1 MFTRRYNTKIDMANC
16 PSIRLIMGSTLIVLF
31 LVLLMD
37 SRAARKEGFQGV
49 LDMPKGD
56 AILNPQI
63 TASEANDGFRKVL
76 AYMEKNPKNT
86 SEFMNFLKSSFFTSS
101 AQFNPSVNF
110 SAAVENWK
118 GGTFRDKST
127 DV

>member
-1 MFTRRYNTKIDMANC
+1 MANC

-31 LVLLMD
+31 IVLLID
-37 SRAARKEGFQGV
+37 SRTPRKEGFQGV
-49 LDMPKGD
+49 LDMPTGE
-56 AILNPQI
+56 AVLNPPI
-63 TASEANDGFRKVL
+63 TASEANEGFRKVL

-101 AQFNPSVNF
+101 AQFNSSVNF
-110 SAAVENWK
+110 SSVAENWK